1 MATSE
6 EFPSRHSVNQVLY
19 SLHLVLFGLS
29 VNDVEWVVNI
39 QMILNTTCVQDNKNK
54 PCTWFLSPGCSSGRH
69 KSSTPSP
76 TSSPP
81 PLTLATR
88 RGRRRRWRG
97 IGTGREGR
105 GRGWGGSDGIP
116 AESKVPSRSRG
127 QGSTMIR
134 EQFGYETG
142 DQIHLVKL
150 SLLSQVLCNQLLS
163 WKLTRAKFCTWN
175 VSWFFNKWFL
185 ANEYNHCK

>member
-1 MATSE
+1 MATSV
-6 EFPSRHSVNQVLY
+6 EFPSTHSVNQVLY

-39 QMILNTTCVQDNKNK
+39 QMILNTTRVQDNKNK

-116 AESKVPSRSRG
+116 VESKVPSRSRG
-127 QGSTMIR
+127 QGSTMIW
-134 EQFGYETG
+134 EQFGLRDG
-142 DQIHLVKL
+142 WSNPPGQALA
-150 SLLSQVLCNQLLS
+150 SLPGSLQSAAVEEVAGSKILYLEYD
-163 WKLTRAKFCTWN
+163 
-175 VSWFFNKWFL
+175 VIFFQQMVFGL
-185 ANEYNHCK
+185 